1 MSYAKRTD
9 RNHGH
14 IRAALRDA
22 GWFVKDTSAIGRGW
36 PDLYIARKGTEDEPA
51 RCLWVEIKDGEKS
64 ASRRQLTAAQV
75 QLHKELAAAG
85 FPVRV
90 ICSVAEVEG
99 L

>member
-1 MSYAKRTD
+1 MSYAKRVD
-9 RNHGH
+9 HNHAL
-14 IRAALRDA
+14 IRAALRSA
-22 GWFVKDTSAIGRGW
+22 GWFVKDTSAIGGGW
-36 PDLYIARKGTEDEPA
+36 PDLFAAKPG
-51 RCLWVEIKDGEKS
+51 RCLLVEVKDGAKS

-90 ICSVAEVEG
+90 ITSVAEVEG

>member
-1 MSYAKRTD
+1 MAYGRRVD

-14 IRAALRDA
+14 IRAALRSA

-36 PDLYIARKGTEDEPA
+36 PDLYVARKGTEDEPA
-51 RCLWVEIKDGEKS
+51 RCMWIEIKDGQKS

-85 FPVRV
+85 FPVV
-90 ICSVAEVEG
+90 ILTSVDQVGE